1 MTESD
6 APVSL
11 RWLVGVIVLIAVAL
25 AGFWG
30 RSLAEDVKITVR
42 WNATQDVKLMELQTQ
57 RVSDR
62 EMMSEMNQKL
72 TEILGALA
80 RRPR

>member
-1 MTESD
+1 MTEHD

-11 RWLVGVIVLIAVAL
+11 RWLVGVVVLVLIGL
-25 AGFWG
+25 AGAWG
-30 RSLAEDVKITVR
+30 ASLAEDTRVAVR

-57 RVSDR
+57 RTADR
-62 EMMSEMNQKL
+62 EMMAEMNAKL